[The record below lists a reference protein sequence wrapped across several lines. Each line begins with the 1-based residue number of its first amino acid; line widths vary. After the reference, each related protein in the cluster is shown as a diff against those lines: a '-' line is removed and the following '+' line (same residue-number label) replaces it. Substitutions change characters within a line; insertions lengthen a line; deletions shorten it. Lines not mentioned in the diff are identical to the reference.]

1 MTPSATPSPQPTD
14 APPPEPAGR
23 VSPRPPARL
32 VGLRTLLVVLGLA
45 AWFAT
50 QAAISARDAASSPE
64 EMAVASDV
72 LLGGDALLEATTPIY
87 DWLMADK
94 RRAYALLIA
103 SSLAIDVLGFF
114 LLGWSIVGPSVRPF
128 LGLLMLFGLRQLMQ
142 MASALPA
149 PPGMLWEYP
158 GFGSILVTYEVANDF
173 FFSGHTAIAVYGAVE
188 LGRLGGKKTRLAALG
203 LAMFLV
209 ASVILV
215 RAHWTMDVYAGAV
228 SALLAASWASMLA
241 PAVDRMLGRAAGVK
255 I

>member
-1 MTPSATPSPQPTD
+1 MIGMRA
-14 APPPEPAGR
+14 
-23 VSPRPPARL
+23 
-32 VGLRTLLVVLGLA
+32 LLVVLGLA

-50 QAAISARDAASSPE
+50 QAAISARDAANSPE

-72 LLGGDALLEATTPIY
+72 LLGGDALLDATTPAY
-87 DWLMADK
+87 EWLLADK

-158 GFGSILVTYEVANDF
+158 GFGSLLVTYDVANDF

-188 LGRLGGKKTRLAALG
+188 LGRLGGKKTKAAATVLAIF
-203 LAMFLV
+203 LA

-228 SALLAASWASMLA
+228 SALLAASWAALLA
-241 PAVDRMLGRAAGVK
+241 PTVDRALARAAGMK
-255 I
+255 AK